1 MNLTAEQLQENFDRL
16 MELIENEFSGERKEK
31 LVSLYSDWSLR
42 IATAPAS
49 TKTSYFNAF
58 PGGYVLHVLDV
69 CKASALIFD
78 VWANMCGKLDF
89 EWEELAFVALNHDLG
104 KIGSETEDYY
114 VECTEDWMIR
124 KGTKYV
130 SNPKLQYMKVADRSL
145 RALSNRGIKMTDKEY
160 MGIKLY
166 DGLYDEANKPYFL
179 SFNEEY
185 ELKTLLPYIIH
196 QADLI
201 STKSAGKGYKLLP
214 KKEKVISLGGN
225 KTYSKFFND

>member
-16 MELIENEFSGERKEK
+16 VELIESEFTGVRREK
-31 LVSLYSDWSLR
+31 LLSLYSDWSLR

-69 CKASALIFD
+69 CKAAALVFD

-130 SNPKLQYMKVADRSL
+130 LNPQLQYMKVSDRSL
-145 RALSNRGIKMTDKEY
+145 MALSNRGIEMTDKEY
-160 MGIKLY
+160 LGIKLY
-166 DGLYDEANKPYFL
+166 DGLYDDANKPYFL
-179 SFNEEY
+179 SYNEDY
-185 ELKTLLPYIIH
+185 ELKTSLPYIIH

-201 STKSAGKGYKLLP
+201 SSKAASYKP
-214 KKEKVISLGGN
+214 KKADIKPAAP
-225 KTYSKFFND
+225 KAFAKFFK